1 VALEIKDQQN
11 DIWVWDLARHI
22 STRVTTDPGLDESP
36 VWMPDGRRLVFTSQA
51 DGGLGSLFWQ
61 AADGGGVA
69 ERLTEGKLIQR
80 ASAVLADSTK
90 VLFSEGGDLMTLT
103 LDNDRRVLPL
113 VRAPH
118 GGADSVV
125 SPDGRWL
132 AYAGMDSASPQ
143 IFVRP
148 YPSTN
153 EGRTQV
159 STTGGSQPRWSR
171 NSRELFY
178 IGIDG
183 ALMSVVV
190 EPGAT
195 FTARTPTRVIERPYY
210 SGLTLLNR
218 SGTYD
223 VSADG
228 QRFLRIKQTGDPNQ
242 FAAPATMVVVQ
253 NWFEELK
260 RRVPTR

>member
-1 VALEIKDQQN
+1 V
-11 DIWVWDLARHI
+11 
-22 STRVTTDPGLDESP
+22 
-36 VWMPDGRRLVFTSQA
+36 
-51 DGGLGSLFWQ
+51 
-61 AADGGGVA
+61 
-69 ERLTEGKLIQR
+69 
-80 ASAVLADSTK
+80 
-90 VLFSEGGDLMTLT
+90 
-103 LDNDRRVLPL
+103 
-113 VRAPH
+113 
-118 GGADSVV
+118 ADSVV

-132 AYAGMDSASPQ
+132 AYAGMDPLSPQ

-159 STTGGSQPRWSR
+159 STAGGSQPRWDH
-171 NSRELFY
+171 NGRELFY

-190 EPGAT
+190 ESGTT

-210 SGLTLLNR
+210 SGLTLRNR

-223 VSADG
+223 VSPDG
-228 QRFLRIKQTGDPNQ
+228 QRFLMIKQTGDPNQ
-242 FAAPATMVVVQ
+242 LAAAATMVVVQ